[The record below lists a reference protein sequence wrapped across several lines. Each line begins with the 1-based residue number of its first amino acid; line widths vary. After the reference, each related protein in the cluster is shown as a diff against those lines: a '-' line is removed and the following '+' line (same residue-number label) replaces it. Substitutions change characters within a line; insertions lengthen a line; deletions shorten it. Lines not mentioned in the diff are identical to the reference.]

1 MWFVV
6 QVDSAVSVFLAQ
18 ISISGGIPSEG
29 KLSDH
34 SIVPTF
40 TSSTVTVSGVV
51 SGMSE
56 QLARSR
62 LAVTM
67 RVVILFIQREKEL
80 SA

>member
-6 QVDSAVSVFLAQ
+6 QVDSAVSVFLAH
-18 ISISGGIPSEG
+18 ISISGGIPSDG

-40 TSSTVTVSGVV
+40 TCSTVTVSGVV

-62 LAVTM
+62 LAVM
-67 RVVILFIQREKEL
+67 RRVVILFIRGRKN
-80 SA
+80 